1 MRPEELRLTQDQ
13 ITRVG
18 QTAHRHGAGKV
29 RVFGSVS
36 RGTSTGDSD
45 LDLLVEMGAG
55 RDLFDLVALKQ
66 ELEESLGCRVDVV
79 TENSLSPHVR
89 EAVLSEAIPI

>member
-1 MRPEELRLTQDQ
+1 MRPEELRLSQVQ
-13 ITRVG
+13 IAQVV
-18 QTAHRHGAGKV
+18 QAAHRHGAGKV

-36 RGTSTGDSD
+36 RGTSTDDSD
-45 LDLLVEMGAG
+45 LDLLVEMEAG

-89 EAVLSEAIPI
+89 EAVLSEAVPI